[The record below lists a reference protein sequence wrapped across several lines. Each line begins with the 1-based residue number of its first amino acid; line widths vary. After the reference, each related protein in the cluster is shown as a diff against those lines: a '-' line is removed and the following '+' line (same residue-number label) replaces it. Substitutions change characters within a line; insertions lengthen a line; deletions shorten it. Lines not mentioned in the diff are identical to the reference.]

1 MKDKPHILYI
11 DDEKEN
17 LTVFKFAFMADYK
30 IYLAQSAAEG
40 LNILK
45 ENHPISVI
53 ITDQRM
59 PGVSGVQF
67 LEQTIA
73 SYPDAIRIIVTG
85 FSDIEAVIDSIN
97 KGKVYHF
104 VKKPWEKDE
113 FKSIIDKAH
122 DTYLL
127 RKENKTLVDT
137 LKKANEELDI
147 YAKDLE
153 KKVEERTS
161 EIRLQNSEIHKKNKE
176 LELHRNHLEQLV
188 NERTADLEIAK
199 NKAEEASK
207 LKSAFLA
214 NMSHEIR
221 TPLNAIIGFSNLLI
235 IPEISE
241 NQRIKYFYYIE
252 KSTKSLLQLIDDILD
267 ISMIEAKQ
275 IEIINHEFKVSDVLS
290 EFYKLYSAE
299 IVNESEAKVELRI
312 NTNNTPEDFTLDLDE
327 MRYKQILANLLEN
340 AKKYTESGYIEMG
353 IKLANLPNGS
363 PMLIT
368 YIKDTGI
375 GIDEKYFDV
384 IFERFRKI
392 ETTGNKLYRGAGLGL
407 TISRNLV
414 SMMGGEIWLESTP
427 SKGSTFY
434 FSLPKNKIEVAKVD
448 EPTLEVLEQKKELD
462 LSGKTILIAEDE
474 ETNYFLVNTFLRN
487 TGIKLLWAQDG
498 ELAVEM
504 VRNNP
509 DICLVLMDIKL
520 PKKTGIEAVLE
531 IKKFSQV
538 RIIAQTAYA
547 MQSDVQKIMES
558 GCDDFIPKPFTKKR
572 FMDKIMQNL

>member
-67 LEQTIA
+67 LEQTID